1 MNSLKAALCFAVLA
15 LASAAHYR
23 PENYGGGYN
32 QGYDGYSGASSGY
45 NRGPQIPIL
54 SYENVNN
61 GDGNYRYSYE
71 TGNGIRAHESG
82 SPRAQGP
89 EGPAVTAEGAFSYRA
104 PDGQQISVSYTADEN
119 GFHPVGSHLP
129 TPPPIP
135 EAILKSLQFNRQN
148 PSSDGSYDNGR
159 YNTYNNNAGGYHY

>member
-1 MNSLKAALCFAVLA
+1 MCSLKIVVTLAVLA
-15 LASAAHYR
+15 VASAEHFR
-23 PENYGGGYN
+23 SQQFGGFNGGSN
-32 QGYDGYSGASSGY
+32 GGYSGGFGGGAH
-45 NRGPQIPIL
+45 IPIL

-71 TGNGIRAHESG
+71 TGNGIRAHENG

-89 EGPAVTAEGAFSYRA
+89 EGPAVTADGAFSYTA
-104 PDGQQISVSYTADEN
+104 PDGQQVSLTYTADEN

-148 PSSDGSYDNGR
+148 PSSDGSYNSGS
-159 YNTYNNNAGGYHY
+159 YNNGYHY

>member
-1 MNSLKAALCFAVLA
+1 FFLQIVITLVVLA
-15 LASAAHYR
+15 VASAEHFRSQQFAGF
-23 PENYGGGYN
+23 NGGFNG
-32 QGYDGYSGASSGY
+32 GYSGGFS
-45 NRGPQIPIL
+45 RGAHIPIL

-71 TGNGIRAHESG
+71 TGNGIRAHENG

-89 EGPAVTAEGAFSYRA
+89 EGPAVTADGAFSYTA
-104 PDGQQISVSYTADEN
+104 PDGQQVSLTYTADEN
-119 GFHPVGSHLP
+119 GFHPVGSHIP

-148 PSSDGSYDNGR
+148 PSSEGSYNSGR
-159 YNTYNNNAGGYHY
+159 YNNGYHY